1 MKKGRRHPSIGTK
14 MYIFVIIT
22 VLFAAFGVCMLS
34 FFINASQID
43 SYFKRLTIN
52 SAQYAST
59 YVDIDFIK
67 QLRSVVESDEYQAI
81 RGAAEAADDDTS
93 VVDYLKQKGLWDKY
107 VAEREELINFVKN
120 MTDVEYLYIVAW
132 GVDSDHDMY
141 LLDADDVAFYE
152 TGYYEER
159 EAEFEGVE
167 PHNII
172 EPVISNGDWGWLCSG
187 YVPVYDEEGN
197 LVCHVGCDVD
207 MENVMSA
214 RWSNL
219 TYILSGAL
227 ALMAIV
233 LAGAI
238 FSVRRQVVKPLNQIN
253 SGMKGFTPGA
263 GKDYKESGIIDLDIT
278 RKDEIGDIYNGIRS
292 MQTRIVDYINDIT
305 AIRQDKEKAE
315 EEIGEISR
323 EAYKDSLTGVG
334 NKSAYNRK
342 VSEIDYELGD
352 TLNEVAIV
360 MMDVN
365 LLKTVNDNYGHAA
378 GDSYLCGCC
387 HSICDIFKH
396 SPVYRVGGDEF
407 VAILL
412 GEDYKNREERLSE
425 LRSAFD
431 RTFHDMDVEPWL
443 RYSVSA
449 GMAEYSYQDENI
461 ESVFRRADK
470 LMYEDKMSFKNKNGL
485 NGNSGR

>member
-1 MKKGRRHPSIGTK
+1 
-14 MYIFVIIT
+14 
-22 VLFAAFGVCMLS
+22 
-34 FFINASQID
+34 
-43 SYFKRLTIN
+43 
-52 SAQYAST
+52 
-59 YVDIDFIK
+59 
-67 QLRSVVESDEYQAI
+67 
-81 RGAAEAADDDTS
+81 
-93 VVDYLKQKGLWDKY
+93 
-107 VAEREELINFVKN
+107 
-120 MTDVEYLYIVAW
+120 
-132 GVDSDHDMY
+132 
-141 LLDADDVAFYE
+141 
-152 TGYYEER
+152 
-159 EAEFEGVE
+159 
-167 PHNII
+167 
-172 EPVISNGDWGWLCSG
+172 
-187 YVPVYDEEGN
+187 
-197 LVCHVGCDVD
+197 
-207 MENVMSA
+207 
-214 RWSNL
+214 
-219 TYILSGAL
+219 
-227 ALMAIV
+227 
-233 LAGAI
+233 
-238 FSVRRQVVKPLNQIN
+238 
-253 SGMKGFTPGA
+253 
-263 GKDYKESGIIDLDIT
+263 
-278 RKDEIGDIYNGIRS
+278 

-365 LLKTVNDNYGHAA
+365 LLKMVNDNYGHAA

-470 LMYEDKMSFKNKNGL
+470 LMYEDKMSFKKNNGL
-485 NGNSGR
+485 NGKVDR